1 MKDKIINLLG
11 IVKEDLELPNK
22 ISEGANIINDVG
34 LDSLQLLNF
43 LLLVE
48 EKLEVEI
55 NFEKLDAR
63 YLSSITNF
71 CKFISTQCSSD
82 DNW

>member
-1 MKDKIINLLG
+1 MNNKIKILLG
-11 IVKEDLELPNK
+11 TVKEDLELPNK
-22 ISEGANIINDVG
+22 ISDDANIINDVG

-55 NFEKLDAR
+55 NFEKLDSR

-71 CKFISTQCSSD
+71 CEFISTQCSSNED
-82 DNW
+82 W

>member
-1 MKDKIINLLG
+1 MNNKIKILLG
-11 IVKEDLELPNK
+11 TVKEDLELPNK
-22 ISEGANIINDVG
+22 ISDDANIINDVG

-55 NFEKLDAR
+55 NFEKLDSR

-71 CKFISTQCSSD
+71 CEFISTQCASN